1 MYLMLLSFFVDLSSK
16 MNVKAAAKVSP
27 EEMYKLMGVGSEKA
41 DTGNYVAY
49 LADQIAK
56 KANVYDIIDQ
66 VVTGALDPTQISQKI
81 LQIAFQKLLKR
92 KNLHLRLLLLVKLKK
107 SKTCY

>member
-1 MYLMLLSFFVDLSSK
+1 
-16 MNVKAAAKVSP
+16 
-27 EEMYKLMGVGSEKA
+27 MGVGSEKA

-66 VVTGALDPTQISQKI
+66 VVTGALDPTQISQKD
-81 LQIAFQKLLKR
+81 IANSISKIT
-92 KNLHLRLLLLVKLKK
+92 KK
-107 SKTCY
+107 KGGSLCRRPPFFFYMMN

>member
-1 MYLMLLSFFVDLSSK
+1 MKLVQNVLNASKFFADLSSK

-49 LADQIAK
+49 LADQIHLFEGAK
-56 KANVYDIIDQ
+56 MVNN
-66 VVTGALDPTQISQKI
+66 I
-81 LQIAFQKLLKR
+81 LAGNDTITAEDLKE
-92 KNLHLRLLLLVKLKK
+92 LKEGGK
-107 SKTCY
+107 